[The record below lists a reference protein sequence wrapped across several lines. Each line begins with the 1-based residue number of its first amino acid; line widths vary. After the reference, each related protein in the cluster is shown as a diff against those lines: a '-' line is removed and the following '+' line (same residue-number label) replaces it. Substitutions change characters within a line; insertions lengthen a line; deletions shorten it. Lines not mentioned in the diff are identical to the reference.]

1 MNDNSIRKF
10 TCELCLSKNFYIR
23 SISKKKE
30 IGFIC
35 EKCWKKYNN
44 IKNYLIS

>member
-23 SISKKKE
+23 SISKKKRNW
-30 IGFIC
+30 I
-35 EKCWKKYNN
+35 
-44 IKNYLIS
+44 YL